1 MLQTLHVCTVLSR
14 NLNCRLEANSMEKKK
29 MSKLNKKQFLKYSLA
44 EQNRVE
50 VRVKSQGECMEPVIK
65 DGDVIEI
72 YRKTPNELKVGDII
86 AFFDDKNNL
95 VIHRVIGSHQSH
107 NERYF
112 LTKGD
117 NFNRADGLIPENE
130 VLGAVKPA
138 RDDKGKYNPYHS
150 CLTRDLFDR
159 VNIFVLE
166 PKKSTSLE
174 RTEHLCSNFG
184 FNLFLPVSLRVTP
197 KCINDEKVNK
207 YEKERISSYL
217 EGMVPLCISQK
228 GISNE
233 ENTIDFLKDYLIQK
247 RTTAILSDVPDELTP
262 KLRSKTIHLRFTPS
276 LKMRMGFSE
285 KISYFLGMLS
295 STYLIK
301 HQGEA

>member
-1 MLQTLHVCTVLSR
+1 
-14 NLNCRLEANSMEKKK
+14 
-29 MSKLNKKQFLKYSLA
+29 MSKLNQKQFLNDSLA
-44 EQNRVE
+44 VQNRVE
-50 VRVKSQGECMEPVIK
+50 VRVRSQGECMEPVIK

-72 YRKTPNELKVGDII
+72 YRKTPDELKVGDII

-95 VIHRVIGSHQSH
+95 VIHRVIGCHQSC

-130 VLGAVKPA
+130 VLGAVKPD
-138 RDDKGKYNPYHS
+138 RDDKGKYNHYHP
-150 CLTRDLFDR
+150 CLSRELFNS

-166 PKKSTSLE
+166 SKKATSLE
-174 RTEHLCSNFG
+174 KAEHLCDNFG
-184 FNLFLPVSLRVTP
+184 FNLFLPVDPQVNTKYLNG
-197 KCINDEKVNK
+197 KKVSK
-207 YEKERISSYL
+207 YEKEEISSYL
-217 EGMVPLCISQK
+217 EGMIPLCISQK

-233 ENTIDFLKDYLIQK
+233 EDTIDVLKDYLIQK
-247 RTTAILSDVPDELTP
+247 RTIAILPDVPDKLTP
-262 KLRSKTIHLRFTPS
+262 KLRSKTVHLRFTPS

-301 HQGEA
+301 YQGEA